1 MNLKRSIKG
10 YLCIC
15 FVLILCLSMFTGCR
29 RGADEAD
36 EADDLKSDCI
46 DLYLDIYYGGDD
58 KYKEDAEKAVE
69 AKYQEESKN
78 YNKSDYEF
86 ESLIEIKVYE
96 KYKDELKAIAD
107 NSKDIKEIVGTWKP
121 QLGDDDKAKI
131 ANPDAVVVTITP
143 VDKNKLQ
150 IVDPVL
156 GLDTS
161 KPLTTMEEIENA
173 KMTVT
178 GTQTH
183 VYDYTLSTDNKKKVL
198 SLTSPE
204 GVKGT
209 ITLDS
214 DDTISVDFGKGSTTY
229 KKV

>member
-1 MNLKRSIKG
+1 MNLKRNIKG
-10 YLCIC
+10 YLGVCLAL
-15 FVLILCLSMFTGCR
+15 VLCLGMFTACGRGSELEEKAEDNR
-29 RGADEAD
+29 R
-36 EADDLKSDCI
+36 DCI
-46 DLYLDIYYGGDD
+46 KLYLEIYYGGDE
-58 KYKEDAEKAVE
+58 KYEDEARNAVK
-69 AKYQEESKN
+69 AKYQEELKK
-78 YNKSDYEF
+78 YDKSSYTYES
-86 ESLIEIKVYE
+86 ELDEKIYRYYKEELQEI
-96 KYKDELKAIAD
+96 AN
-107 NSKDIKEIVGTWKP
+107 NSKEIKEIVGTWKP
-121 QLGDDDKAKI
+121 QLSDEDKAKI

-143 VDKNKLQ
+143 VEKNKLQ

-161 KPLTTMEEIENA
+161 KPMTTMEEIENA

-178 GTQTH
+178 STQTH

-214 DDTISVDFGKGSTTY
+214 DDTISVDFGKGATVY